1 MRRVLLWLCLLCICL
16 TGCTQKPAE
25 VPSAEDPFAQIPTV
39 EYAAPLIDGTAIS
52 PEALSQWNWFYW
64 NTNHFVGGNE
74 DQIDLAPYG
83 LAGATLC
90 HKDDIYTI
98 TDANGS
104 RSYSFLSMEDADD
117 TGHFTE
123 NSVCTTFVLSVPED
137 PDATVSREPLFTVT
151 TPCTD
156 AAQFGDVPQAI
167 WDLAVHFGRD
177 RIICRENSCFVYAN
191 LLTAL
196 DSVRTG
202 LHMWQRYDYSGR
214 LLCEFSTY
222 SIISHILEL
231 EDGSFVLADELENMT
246 YLVCYGSDGSI
257 LWKTEVGNDLY
268 AVELLFLNG
277 KYYLFCQ
284 YDPEDSRSDI
294 RIYSFGA
301 DGRIAQQAQYGGSD
315 FDFIDYVIVS
325 KDGFTLFGRTQGSD
339 GDFPFSK
346 DGYGVDFTAGIRADL
361 TLKNPQKTSIP
372 NTWPH
377 ELLGV
382 LQGANVYSGDSIL
395 EATDK
400 DQLPYQL
407 SAEGIFDFEGGYVV
421 VRQHRLAP
429 WEFNPPL
436 TSYQPSYWET
446 VITGY
451 SADGT
456 PLWQLTSDVYV
467 S

>member
-1 MRRVLLWLCLLCICL
+1 MRRVFLWLCLLCFCL

-25 VPSAEDPFAQIPTV
+25 DPSAEDPFAQIPTV
-39 EYAAPLIDGTAIS
+39 EYAAPLIDGTAIDR
-52 PEALSQWNWFYW
+52 EALSQWNWFYW
-64 NTNHFVGGNE
+64 NTNHFFGGNE

-83 LAGATLC
+83 LAGTTLL
-90 HKDDIYTI
+90 HKDGVYTI
-98 TDANGS
+98 TDARGS
-104 RSYSFLSMEDADD
+104 RSYSFLSMEDADN

-137 PDATVSREPLFTVT
+137 PSTAVTREPLFTVT

-167 WDLAVHFGRD
+167 LDLADHFGRN
-177 RIICRENSCFVYAN
+177 RILCRENSCFVITDMLA
-191 LLTAL
+191 A
-196 DSVRTG
+196 DSVSSG
-202 LHMWQRYDYSGR
+202 LYHWQRYDYSGQ

-222 SIISHILEL
+222 SIIDDLLAL
-231 EDGSFVLADELENMT
+231 EDGSFVLVDELENMT

-257 LWKTEVGNDLY
+257 LWKTEVGEDLY
-268 AVELLFLNG
+268 TVELLPLDGN
-277 KYYLFCQ
+277 YYLFCQ
-284 YDPEDSRSDI
+284 YDPQGSCSDI
-294 RIYSFGA
+294 RIYRFGA
-301 DGRIAQQAQYGGSD
+301 DGSIAQQVQYGGSD
-315 FDFIDYVIVS
+315 FDFIDYVIAS

-346 DGYGVDFTAGIRADL
+346 DGYGADFTAGIRADL

-395 EATDK
+395 KANGK
-400 DQLPYQL
+400 DNLPDSC
-407 SAEGIFDFEGGYVV
+407 SAVGIFDFEGGYVI
-421 VRQHRLAP
+421 VRLHKLAP
-429 WEFNPPL
+429 WEFSHPS
-436 TSYQPSYWET
+436 TSYQPSYRET

-456 PLWQLTSDVYV
+456 PLWQITSDVYV
-467 S
+467 A

>member
-1 MRRVLLWLCLLCICL
+1 MPTTLINTILWLCLLCFCL

-104 RSYSFLSMEDADD
+104 RSYCFLSMEDADN
-117 TGHFTE
+117 TGRVTQ

-137 PDATVSREPLFTVT
+137 PDATVSREPLFTVA
-151 TPCTD
+151 TPCQP
-156 AAQFGDVPQAI
+156 AEQFGNAPQGLQNISA
-167 WDLAVHFGRD
+167 HFKGD
-177 RIICRENSCFVYAN
+177 RNIFRQNSWFSQSGFTLPNQYA
-191 LLTAL
+191 
-196 DSVRTG
+196 
-202 LHMWQRYDYSGR
+202 WQRFDYSGNR
-214 LLCEFSTY
+214 ICHFFTD
-222 SIISHILEL
+222 SIVDHILEL
-231 EDGSFVLADELENMT
+231 EDGSFVLVDELEGMT
-246 YLVCYGSDGSI
+246 YLICYGSDGSI
-257 LWKTEVGNDLY
+257 LWKTKVGKNLY
-268 AVELLFLNG
+268 AEDLLFLDG
-277 KYYLFCQ
+277 SCYLFCE
-284 YDPEDSRSDI
+284 YDPKGSCSDI
-294 RIYSFGA
+294 RIYRFST
-301 DGRIAQQAQYGGSD
+301 DGNIAKQVQYGGSD
-315 FDFIDYVIVS
+315 FDMIDYVTVA
-325 KDGFTLFGRTQGSD
+325 KDGFTLFGTTQSRNGE
-339 GDFPFSK
+339 FPFSK
-346 DGYGVDFTAGIRADL
+346 DGFGLDFTVGIRADL
-361 TLKNPQKTSIP
+361 TLKSPQKTSIP

-382 LQGANVYSGDSIL
+382 HQGANVYSGDSIL
-395 EATDK
+395 EATAK
-400 DQLPYQL
+400 DNLPD
-407 SAEGIFDFEGGYVV
+407 SCTAVGIFDFEGGYVV
-421 VRQHRLAP
+421 VRRHKLAP
-429 WEFNPPL
+429 WEFSNPV
-436 TSYQPSYWET
+436 TSHLPYYREA

-456 PLWQLTSDVYV
+456 PLWQLTSGVYV